1 MAERKTNTTG
11 LFDGLSRQWVN
22 LVLTRYK
29 AIVMGFILLAGVGGV
44 LTSQLGINTNQLD
57 LISKDLRE
65 VQDVKRVQD
74 MIGGVGHIIVALR
87 GNSPKNLEKVS
98 DDLAAQLKTRKE
110 DILSVTYRVSA
121 EFLRTHGMLFME
133 TADLKE
139 LRRRVDA
146 KLDDAVKR
154 ASPFFFEIE
163 ETEPVELNVDDL
175 VAKRKLFLF
184 FKRQHFEIELL
195 HALALRGLLL
205 E

>member
-98 DDLAAQLKTRKE
+98 DDQG
-110 DILSVTYRVSA
+110 VPQV
-121 EFLRTHGMLFME
+121 
-133 TADLKE
+133 
-139 LRRRVDA
+139 
-146 KLDDAVKR
+146 
-154 ASPFFFEIE
+154 
-163 ETEPVELNVDDL
+163 
-175 VAKRKLFLF
+175 
-184 FKRQHFEIELL
+184 
-195 HALALRGLLL
+195 
-205 E
+205 